1 MDRFFPWIIPCIF
14 PDDMSETM
22 TNKCQ
27 GGDHSSKVILSTENR
42 KINSKRRQF
51 LADY

>member
-1 MDRFFPWIIPCIF
+1 MIQVYYIFKF

-27 GGDHSSKVILSTENR
+27 GGDHLKKSVFLLEHRDLSRE
-42 KINSKRRQF
+42 IWEF
-51 LADY
+51 